1 MIFLGP
7 IGSTSFAFPADIN
20 RITNFAYRTM
30 LQAVMPLYRHQI
42 DVWKFIEM
50 DISPRPFTLPIMG
63 VVRGINPFKDAVVVA
78 DR

>member
-1 MIFLGP
+1 LANGFTVNISEVFKRLIFLGP

-42 DVWKFIEM
+42 DVWKIIEM
-50 DISPRPFTLPIMG
+50 DISL
-63 VVRGINPFKDAVVVA
+63 VRLHCQ
-78 DR
+78 